1 MIAPFY
7 KFGYFN
13 DEVSLIVAFIL
24 GLAFGFLFERGGF
37 GSGRMLAAQ
46 FYFTDMRVFK
56 VMFTAITTAMIG
68 LFYLSWIGFLDLSL
82 VYFGETYLLPQV
94 AGGLIL
100 GIGFVIGGYC
110 PGTSSV
116 AISTG
121 KIDAMVYALGGL
133 FGIFGFG
140 EMFPYITDF
149 FYSTPMGR
157 ITLPELFGI
166 DHGIILLLVILLAIA
181 GFTGADW
188 GEKFMAKKKAAQV
201 KES

>member
-1 MIAPFY
+1 MTAPLF

-82 VYFGETYLLPQV
+82 VYFGETFLLPQV
-94 AGGLIL
+94 VGGLIL
-100 GIGFVIGGYC
+100 GVGFVVGGYC

-121 KIDAMVYALGGL
+121 KIDAIVYAVGGL
-133 FGIFGFG
+133 FGIFVFG
-140 EMFPYITDF
+140 EAFPYISDF

-166 DHGIILLLVILLAIA
+166 DHGIILLMVIMLAIA
-181 GFTGADW
+181 GFTAADW
-188 GEKFMAKKKAAQV
+188 GEKFMASKKEGK
-201 KES
+201 

>member
-1 MIAPFY
+1 MTAPFF

-24 GLAFGFLFERGGF
+24 GLAFGVIFERGGF
-37 GSGRMLAAQ
+37 GSSRILAAQ

-56 VMFTAITTAMIG
+56 VMFTAIVVAMIG

-82 VYFGETYLLPQV
+82 IYFTDTYLLPQV
-94 AGGLIL
+94 VGGLIL
-100 GIGFVIGGYC
+100 GVGFVVGGYC

-116 AISTG
+116 AIANG
-121 KIDAMVYALGGL
+121 KIDAIVYALGGL
-133 FGIFGFG
+133 FGIFVFG
-140 EMFPYITDF
+140 EAFNYISDF

-166 DHGIILLLVILLAIA
+166 DYGIIMLVVILLAIA
-181 GFTGADW
+181 GFTGAEW
-188 GEKFMAKKKAAQV
+188 VEKLLANKKEAK
-201 KES
+201 

>member
-1 MIAPFY
+1 MTAPFF

-82 VYFGETYLLPQV
+82 VYFGETFLLPQV
-94 AGGLIL
+94 VGGLIL
-100 GIGFVIGGYC
+100 GVGFVVGGYC

-121 KIDAMVYALGGL
+121 KIDAIVYAIGGL
-133 FGIFGFG
+133 FGIFVFG
-140 EMFPYITDF
+140 EAFPYISDF

-157 ITLPELFGI
+157 VTLPELFGI
-166 DHGIILLLVILLAIA
+166 DHGIILLLVIMLAIA
-181 GFTGADW
+181 GFTAADW
-188 GEKFMAKKKAAQV
+188 GEKFMASKKEGK
-201 KES
+201 

>member
-1 MIAPFY
+1 MTAPFF

-13 DEVSLIVAFIL
+13 DEVSLIVAFVL

-82 VYFGETYLLPQV
+82 VYFGETFLLPQV
-94 AGGLIL
+94 VGGLIL
-100 GIGFVIGGYC
+100 GIGFVVGGYC

-121 KIDAMVYALGGL
+121 KIDAIVYALGGL
-133 FGIFGFG
+133 FGIFVFG

-166 DHGIILLLVILLAIA
+166 DHGIILLIVIMLAIA
-181 GFTGADW
+181 GFTAADW
-188 GEKFMAKKKAAQV
+188 GEKLMASKKEDK
-201 KES
+201 

>member
-1 MIAPFY
+1 MTAPFF

-13 DEVSLIVAFIL
+13 DEVSLIVAFVL

-82 VYFGETYLLPQV
+82 VYFGETFLLPQV
-94 AGGLIL
+94 VGGLIL
-100 GIGFVIGGYC
+100 GIGFVVGGYC

-116 AISTG
+116 AIATG
-121 KIDAMVYALGGL
+121 KIDAIVYAFGGL
-133 FGIFGFG
+133 FGIFVFG
-140 EMFPYITDF
+140 EAFPYISDF
-149 FYSTPMGR
+149 FYSTPLGR

-166 DHGIILLLVILLAIA
+166 DHGIILLLVIMLAIA
-181 GFTGADW
+181 GFTAADW
-188 GEKFMAKKKAAQV
+188 AEKLMASKKR
-201 KES
+201 EE

>member
-1 MIAPFY
+1 MTAPFF

-24 GLAFGFLFERGGF
+24 GLAFGFIFERGGF

-82 VYFGETYLLPQV
+82 IYFGETFLMPQV
-94 AGGLIL
+94 VGGLIL
-100 GIGFVIGGYC
+100 GVGFVIGGYC

-116 AISTG
+116 AIATG
-121 KIDAMVYALGGL
+121 KIDAIVYALGGL
-133 FGIFGFG
+133 FGIFIFG
-140 EMFPYITDF
+140 EVFPYITDF
-149 FYSTPMGR
+149 FYSTPMGQ

-166 DHGIILLLVILLAIA
+166 DHGIILLAVILLAIA

-188 GEKFMAKKKAAQV
+188 GEKIMASR
-201 KES
+201 KEGK

>member
-1 MIAPFY
+1 MTSPFY

-13 DEVSLIVAFIL
+13 DEVSLIVAFVL

-82 VYFGETYLLPQV
+82 VYFGETFLLPQV
-94 AGGLIL
+94 VGGLIL
-100 GIGFVIGGYC
+100 GVGFVVGGYC

-121 KIDAMVYALGGL
+121 KIDAIVYAFGGL
-133 FGIFGFG
+133 FGIFVFG
-140 EMFPYITDF
+140 EAFPYITDF
-149 FYSTPMGR
+149 FYSTPMGQ

-166 DHGIILLLVILLAIA
+166 DHGIILLAVIILAIA
-181 GFTGADW
+181 GFTAADW
-188 GEKFMAKKKAAQV
+188 GEKLMASKKEGK
-201 KES
+201 

>member
-1 MIAPFY
+1 MTAPFF

-13 DEVSLIVAFIL
+13 DEVSLIVAFVL

-82 VYFGETYLLPQV
+82 VYFGETFLLPQV
-94 AGGLIL
+94 VGGLIL
-100 GIGFVIGGYC
+100 GIGFVVGGYC

-116 AISTG
+116 AIATG
-121 KIDAMVYALGGL
+121 KIDAIVYALGGL
-133 FGIFGFG
+133 FGIFVFG
-140 EMFPYITDF
+140 EVFPYITDF

-166 DHGIILLLVILLAIA
+166 DHGIILLAVIMLAIA
-181 GFTGADW
+181 GFTAADW
-188 GEKFMAKKKAAQV
+188 GEKFMASKKEDK
-201 KES
+201 

>member
-1 MIAPFY
+1 MTSPFY

-82 VYFGETYLLPQV
+82 VYFGETFLLPQV
-94 AGGLIL
+94 VGGLIL

-121 KIDAMVYALGGL
+121 KIDAIVYALGGL
-133 FGIFGFG
+133 FGIFVFG

-149 FYSTPMGR
+149 FYSTPMGQ

-166 DHGIILLLVILLAIA
+166 DHGIILLAVILLAIA

-188 GEKFMAKKKAAQV
+188 GEKLMASKKEDK
-201 KES
+201 